1 MSRFTKKKKEHIGL
15 SPYALVF
22 RGQKKTDKI
31 LLQAMDFD
39 LESVRE
45 LEVKTKEGLLSLKN
59 SKSLSWLNIYGL
71 DNVETME
78 ELAQVFAIDDNIL
91 SDVMNPSLRPK
102 VQEFEN
108 GLFCTI

>member
-45 LEVKTKEGLLSLKN
+45 LEV
-59 SKSLSWLNIYGL
+59 
-71 DNVETME
+71 
-78 ELAQVFAIDDNIL
+78 
-91 SDVMNPSLRPK
+91 
-102 VQEFEN
+102 
-108 GLFCTI
+108 

>member
-1 MSRFTKKKKEHIGL
+1 MSRFTKKNKEHIGL

-45 LEVKTKEGLLSLKN
+45 LEVKSKDELVGLMK
-59 SKSLSWLNIYGL
+59 SKTLSWLNIYGL
-71 DNVETME
+71 DNVQTME

-108 GLFCTI
+108 GLF

>member
-45 LEVKTKEGLLSLKN
+45 LEVKTKEGEGTEFIIHLKN
-59 SKSLSWLNIYGL
+59 
-71 DNVETME
+71 
-78 ELAQVFAIDDNIL
+78 
-91 SDVMNPSLRPK
+91 
-102 VQEFEN
+102 
-108 GLFCTI
+108 